1 MSEAFLPGD
10 LASFANFGS
19 VQGDNV
25 VEFIDVMVQSLNYRF
40 TSSKINGKRK
50 SEAVSVSNAADKLL
64 RYYVDARYK
73 NENKDIAKI
82 RAIVSSLEPS
92 VRSNIE
98 LCQYVYHIMPREVTG
113 LPGQPVDGTQVTA
126 QSFDALHLGRSLIPL
141 DVADQ
146 ELADGVFDLSSVFPA
161 SLKSL
166 VGDMRASR
174 ATWSGIMLL
183 DRIFMEVDP
192 YGTIKTLIEN
202 KLNDVTYSGPGN
214 MSDFLGNKRK
224 LFERLPTDN
233 QVRFNNGLPLT
244 QEISMQFAVEGR
256 ALTSTETIQYSGF
269 TEAILARL
277 LASPASKNNVKKTC
291 EELLSKSRDQMDFNK
306 CFHKLVIVDKLDH
319 EYNAPPT
326 ELSIHANMS
335 KRKRFQPKGKCY
347 NCSEKGHLY
356 FQCQKPL
363 RADLQHRVDSYNSRH
378 RNQKSSRREKKKVK
392 STDSE

>member
-1 MSEAFLPGD
+1 M
-10 LASFANFGS
+10 
-19 VQGDNV
+19 
-25 VEFIDVMVQSLNYRF
+25 IH
-40 TSSKINGKRK
+40 
-50 SEAVSVSNAADKLL
+50 
-64 RYYVDARYK
+64 
-73 NENKDIAKI
+73 
-82 RAIVSSLEPS
+82 
-92 VRSNIE
+92 VRSRYGFGGSRIN
-98 LCQYVYHIMPREVTG
+98 V
-113 LPGQPVDGTQVTA
+113 
-126 QSFDALHLGRSLIPL
+126 
-141 DVADQ
+141 
-146 ELADGVFDLSSVFPA
+146 PA
-161 SLKSL
+161 
-166 VGDMRASR
+166 R
-174 ATWSGIMLL
+174 
-183 DRIFMEVDP
+183 
-192 YGTIKTLIEN
+192 TLIEN

-277 LASPASKNNVKKTC
+277 LASPASKNHVKKTC

>member
-10 LASFANFGS
+10 LACFANFRS

-25 VEFIDVMVQSLNYRF
+25 VEFIDLMVQSLNYRF
-40 TSSKINGKRK
+40 TSSKTNGKRK
-50 SEAVSVSNAADKLL
+50 SEAVSISNAADKLL

-113 LPGQPVDGTQVTA
+113 LPGQPVDGTRITA
-126 QSFDALHLGRSLIPL
+126 RSFDTLHPGRSLIPL

-233 QVRFNNGLPLT
+233 QVRLNNGLPLT

-277 LASPASKNNVKKTC
+277 LASPASKNHVKKTC
-291 EELLSKSRDQMDFNK
+291 EELLSKPRDEIDSNE
-306 CFHKLVIVDKLDH
+306 CFHKLFIADKLDS
-319 EYNAPPT
+319 EYNTPPT
-326 ELSIHANMS
+326 EI
-335 KRKRFQPKGKCY
+335 
-347 NCSEKGHLY
+347 CSHTNLALLPGVAYLT
-356 FQCQKPL
+356 F
-363 RADLQHRVDSYNSRH
+363 
-378 RNQKSSRREKKKVK
+378 
-392 STDSE
+392 

>member
-10 LASFANFGS
+10 LACFANFRS

-40 TSSKINGKRK
+40 TSSKTNGKRK
-50 SEAVSVSNAADKLL
+50 SEAVSISNAADKLL

-113 LPGQPVDGTQVTA
+113 LPGQPVDGTRITA
-126 QSFDALHLGRSLIPL
+126 RSFDTLHPGRSLIPL

-166 VGDMRASR
+166 VGDMRTSR

-233 QVRFNNGLPLT
+233 QVRFNNGLP
-244 QEISMQFAVEGR
+244 
-256 ALTSTETIQYSGF
+256 
-269 TEAILARL
+269 
-277 LASPASKNNVKKTC
+277 
-291 EELLSKSRDQMDFNK
+291 
-306 CFHKLVIVDKLDH
+306 
-319 EYNAPPT
+319 
-326 ELSIHANMS
+326 
-335 KRKRFQPKGKCY
+335 
-347 NCSEKGHLY
+347 
-356 FQCQKPL
+356 
-363 RADLQHRVDSYNSRH
+363 
-378 RNQKSSRREKKKVK
+378 
-392 STDSE
+392 

>member
-1 MSEAFLPGD
+1 
-10 LASFANFGS
+10 
-19 VQGDNV
+19 
-25 VEFIDVMVQSLNYRF
+25 
-40 TSSKINGKRK
+40 
-50 SEAVSVSNAADKLL
+50 VSVSNAADKLL

-82 RAIVSSLEPS
+82 RAIVSSLDPS

-113 LPGQPVDGTQVTA
+113 LPGQPVDGTQITA
-126 QSFDALHLGRSLIPL
+126 QSFDTLHPGRSLIPL

-277 LASPASKNNVKKTC
+277 LASPVSKKSC
-291 EELLSKSRDQMDFNK
+291 EE
-306 CFHKLVIVDKLDH
+306 
-319 EYNAPPT
+319 
-326 ELSIHANMS
+326 
-335 KRKRFQPKGKCY
+335 
-347 NCSEKGHLY
+347 
-356 FQCQKPL
+356 
-363 RADLQHRVDSYNSRH
+363 DL
-378 RNQKSSRREKKKVK
+378 
-392 STDSE
+392 